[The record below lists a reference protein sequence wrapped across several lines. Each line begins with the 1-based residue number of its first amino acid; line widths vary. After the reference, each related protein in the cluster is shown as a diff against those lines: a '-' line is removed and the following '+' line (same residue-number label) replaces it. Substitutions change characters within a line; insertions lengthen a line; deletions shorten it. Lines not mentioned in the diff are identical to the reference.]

1 MTEVRAGL
9 ARDVTSGLVSGLATL
24 AGQRLAVHLGTAA
37 AGSGGAGAAR
47 WQRTNHAGSTVTLLE
62 GPAAVA
68 GCLIGLTVA
77 ARPSGDLDRTA
88 AVAVSVLGA
97 GLVGGYDDLCGT
109 TQAKGLRGHLGAL
122 RRGQLTSGVV
132 KIVGVGVS
140 GALAGLLLSRGRSA
154 GSGGRIADLAID
166 AALVAGT
173 ANLVNLLDLRPGRAA
188 KVVVALGAGLL
199 GSGAGPV
206 VGAAAGAL
214 PADLAERTMLGD
226 CGANALGA
234 GLGATLAGS
243 WPRPARLAALAAVV
257 ALTLASERVS
267 FSAVI
272 EQHATLRRLD
282 HWGRLEHPP
291 RSTGG
296 TEAA

>member
-1 MTEVRAGL
+1 
-9 ARDVTSGLVSGLATL
+9 
-24 AGQRLAVHLGTAA
+24 
-37 AGSGGAGAAR
+37 
-47 WQRTNHAGSTVTLLE
+47 
-62 GPAAVA
+62 
-68 GCLIGLTVA
+68 
-77 ARPSGDLDRTA
+77 
-88 AVAVSVLGA
+88 VLGA

-132 KIVGVGVS
+132 KIVGVGLS
-140 GALAGLLLSRGRSA
+140 GALAALRLGRRRSTSA
-154 GSGGRIADLAID
+154 GGGVVDLVID
-166 AALVAGT
+166 TALVAGT

-188 KVVVALGAGLL
+188 KVVVALGTGLL
-199 GSGAGPV
+199 GSGAAPV

-214 PADLAERTMLGD
+214 PADLAELTMLGD

-234 GLGATLAGS
+234 GLGAALAGS
-243 WPRPARLAALAAVV
+243 WPRPARLAALTAVV

-282 HWGRLEHPP
+282 HWGRLEHPSP
-291 RSTGG
+291 PAGG
-296 TEAA
+296 TEPARGTEPAGKTESA